1 MRPLSPDERKEAEV
15 SEGLLVENVDDGPAA
30 KAGIQSGDVILSVNG
45 EKVGSA
51 EKLRSLVAKH
61 DKNVALLVL
70 RGNSKMFVPIQ
81 LG

>member
-1 MRPLSPDERKEAEV
+1 
-15 SEGLLVENVDDGPAA
+15 LLVEDVEDGPAA
-30 KAGIQSGDVILSVNG
+30 KAGIESGDVILSVNG

-70 RGNSKMFVPIQ
+70 RGNNKMFVPVQ

>member
-1 MRPLSPDERKEAEV
+1 
-15 SEGLLVENVDDGPAA
+15 
-30 KAGIQSGDVILSVNG
+30 VILSVNG

-51 EKLRSLVAKH
+51 ARLRSLVSKH

-70 RGNSKMFVPIQ
+70 RGNNKMFVPIQ